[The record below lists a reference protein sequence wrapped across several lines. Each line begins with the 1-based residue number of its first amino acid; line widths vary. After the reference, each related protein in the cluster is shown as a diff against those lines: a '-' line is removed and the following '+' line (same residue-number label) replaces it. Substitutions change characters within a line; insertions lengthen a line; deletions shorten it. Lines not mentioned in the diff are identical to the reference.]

1 MATFNATLR
10 FKADVGS
17 ENTSVAY
24 TIDKTITEGGLQK
37 IKITGTSKGA
47 GITIVPTAT
56 ITAGTYVIVRNMNS
70 TKTNYIYLA
79 VGTTSDFIKL
89 AGGSSGSGDF
99 AIFPAAMGTDI
110 KAWATAGTEILEYA
124 TYEV

>member
-1 MATFNATLR
+1 MATLNTTLR

-17 ENTSVAY
+17 EKTSVVY
-24 TIDKTITEGGLQK
+24 TVDKTITEGGLQRR
-37 IKITGTSKGA
+37 KITGTSKGA

-56 ITAGTYVIVRNMNS
+56 IAAGTYVIVRNMDS
-70 TKTNYIYLA
+70 SKSNYIYLS
-79 VGTTSDFIKL
+79 VGVTSDFIKL

-99 AIFPAAMGTDI
+99 AIFPAAMGADI
-110 KAWATAGTEILEYA
+110 KAWATAGTEVLEYA